1 MADNTADNPY
11 AGGTPDPWAK
21 PAEGM
26 PPQPGAVPPPPAAA
40 PNPFGPPPHAP
51 QGFGPVV
58 PPQVTPQWAGMPPQP
73 SNGMGVTALVLG
85 ICSLVFICFWVLGVV
100 LGVLAIIFGAV
111 GLQKVKRGEATNK
124 GMAMAGLVC
133 GICGIALPVTL
144 IVVVGASVGLMGA
157 GGL

>member
-21 PAEGM
+21 PAESA
-26 PPQPGAVPPPPAAA
+26 PQQPGAVPPPPASA
-40 PNPFGPPPHAP
+40 PSPFGPPPQAP

-73 SNGMGVTALVLG
+73 SNGMGVTSMVLG
-85 ICSLVFICFWVLGVV
+85 IVGVVFLCFWPLAIL

-111 GLQKVKRGEATNK
+111 GIQKAKRGEATNR
-124 GMAMAGLVC
+124 GMAMAGLIC
-133 GICGIALPVTL
+133 GICAIVLP
-144 IVVVGASVGLMGA
+144 IVLVVIIGASLGPMAAL
-157 GGL
+157 